1 MLMIWKFT
9 FVFAE
14 LVFFLSNILHVMQ
27 FRVLVDMSMY
37 LSIIF

>member
-14 LVFFLSNILHVMQ
+14 LVFSLSNILHVMQ
-27 FRVLVDMSMY
+27 FRLLVDMSMY